1 MMNIEKLLSE
11 GLLRSF
17 KGGRITDADVSE
29 QPLVVL
35 APRKTSIEVATQLPV
50 RLVVVH
56 EQNAT
61 SAVDVRLMAGAQLS
75 LTDIYPSASYASTT
89 VQQAEG
95 SACRVVCVLM
105 GGAHVE
111 YRTLLDEPHA
121 ECDIFATF
129 VASGADRCAVSLDTR
144 HNASDCRSNSLVK
157 GVAAGRATGEF
168 RGLVY
173 VAQDA
178 QRTDAAQLNRNVE
191 LGQAHIVTMP
201 QLEIYAD
208 DVKCSHG
215 TTVGRL
221 DEEAVY
227 YMQQRGIG
235 RSEAERLQIEGFVND
250 VISKC
255 DTEWL
260 REQLASEMAVKL
272 EQL

>member
-1 MMNIEKLLSE
+1 MDVERLIDE
-11 GLLRSF
+11 GLLRRF
-17 KGGRITDADVSE
+17 KGGRITDAEASGA
-29 QPLVVL
+29 PLVLVS
-35 APRKTSIEVATQLPV
+35 PRKASVEVVTQQPV
-50 RLVVVH
+50 RLVVLHDRSDASTV
-56 EQNAT
+56 EL
-61 SAVDVRLMAGAQLS
+61 SLSAGAQLS
-75 LTDIYPSASYASTT
+75 LTDIYSTAAYASTT
-89 VQQAEG
+89 IQQEEG
-95 SACRVVCVLM
+95 SCSRVVSLLLA
-105 GGAHVE
+105 GAHVE
-111 YRTLLDEPHA
+111 YRTVLDAPHA
-121 ECDIFATF
+121 ECDIYGTF
-129 VASGADRCAVSLDTR
+129 VASGFERCAVAIDTR
-144 HNASDCRSNSLVK
+144 HNAPDCRSNSLIK

-215 TTVGRL
+215 TTVGKL

-227 YMQQRGIG
+227 YMQQRGIA
-235 RSEAERLQIEGFVND
+235 RRDAERLQIEGFVND

-255 DTEWL
+255 DVAPL
-260 REQLASEMAVKL
+260 CEQLTIEMAAKL